1 MQTWRLIRSGACAPA
16 LNMAVD
22 EALLL
27 SHAEGKT
34 PPTVRFYGWNPPTL
48 SIGFFQ
54 KAAEEVEMA
63 KLEAAGVG
71 FVRRPTGGRAV
82 LHDRELTYS
91 IVVSESHPGIPAS
104 VTEAY
109 RVLSRGLLQGFLR
122 LGLEAR
128 MEDAP
133 SAAAPGSAACF
144 DSPSWYELTVEGRKV
159 AGSAQMR
166 HKGVLLQHGSILLD
180 LDADLLFS
188 LLAFRTDER
197 RERMKRA
204 FAKKAAAIN
213 PLLQETSGRPPIGI
227 KEAEEAFREGFAEG
241 LGIRLVE
248 GELTEEERACAE
260 RLAREKYGSDEWNL
274 RR

>member
-1 MQTWRLIRSGACAPA
+1 MQTWRWIRSGACSPA
-16 LNMAVD
+16 LNMAID
-22 EALLL
+22 EAMLL

-34 PPTVRFYGWNPPTL
+34 PPTIRFYGWNPPTL

-54 KAAEEVEMA
+54 KAAKEVELA
-63 KLEAAGVG
+63 KLAEAGVG

-91 IVVSESHPGIPAS
+91 IVVSEAYPGIPSS

-109 RVLSRGLLQGFLR
+109 RVLSEGLLRGFRR
-122 LGLEAR
+122 LGLDAR

-133 SAAAPGSAACF
+133 APADPGSAACF
-144 DSPSWYELTVEGRKV
+144 DSLSWYELTIEGRKV

-166 HKGVLLQHGSILLD
+166 QKGVLLQHGSILLE
-180 LDADLLFS
+180 ADTDKLFS
-188 LLAFRTDER
+188 LLAFDSVER

-213 PLLQETSGRPPIGI
+213 ALLREAYGRPPIGLA
-227 KEAEEAFREGFAEG
+227 EAEHSFRAGFAEG
-241 LGIRLVE
+241 LGIRLEE
-248 GELTEEERACAE
+248 GELTEEERETSE
-260 RLAREKYGSDEWNL
+260 RLAREKYASGEWNL